1 MTSTEMIDRIHDVIE
16 GLDNSDAL
24 YLWNA
29 YCEATNNYD
38 NRLECMDELPDLF
51 DLSDRDSVFNLLN
64 RFYFGHDE
72 NEEHSSAN
80 PNRNYFYFNG
90 YGNIVTT
97 DYPSDVIDVDELTDW
112 IISREDSL
120 DNDEIQEI
128 LDEYLDAQ
136 DEEEEEEEE
145 EA

>member
-1 MTSTEMIDRIHDVIE
+1 MTSTELIDRIHDIINS
-16 GLDNSDAL
+16 LDNSDAA

-29 YCEATNNYD
+29 YCDATNSFD

-72 NEEHSSAN
+72 NDIHSSAN
-80 PNRNYFYFNG
+80 PNRDYFYFNG
-90 YGNIVTT
+90 YGNVVTT
-97 DYPSDVIDVDELTDW
+97 DYPSDVIDVDELTEW

-120 DNDEIQEI
+120 GNDESQEI
-128 LDEYLDAQ
+128 LDEYNEE
-136 DEEEEEEEE
+136 DEEDAEE
-145 EA
+145 